1 MFQQIVVDPIRSRC
15 TGLSLNDRSPQIS
28 QSEGFVVD
36 FGVVWG
42 EVNFDTL
49 LLLLYGLECSTVVGR
64 GGVVCEYCC
73 VFFSNI
79 FWVGDGS
86 TILSIEILLGRADVF
101 ARYFPHSIPDM
112 LYRSFSW
119 QLWYIFCPWLA
130 FLLVEESPSLRLWPS
145 ESRYGFPLNSRLCRT
160 LLSRALLAFRASGHS
175 SSHQGFRFLGDGG
188 CPWDALIC
196 GLGYVLDKGV

>member
-1 MFQQIVVDPIRSRC
+1 MFQQIVVDPIKSRC
-15 TGLSLNDRSPQIS
+15 TGLSLNDWSPQIS

-36 FGVVWG
+36 FSVVWG
-42 EVNFDTL
+42 EVNFDPL
-49 LLLLYGLECSTVVGR
+49 LLILYGLECSTVVGR

-73 VFFSNI
+73 VFFGNI

-86 TILSIEILLGRADVF
+86 AILSIEILLGRADVF
-101 ARYFPHSIPDM
+101 ARNFPHFIPDM

-145 ESRYGFPLNSRLCRT
+145 ESRYGFPSQFSTVSNSLD
-160 LLSRALLAFRASGHS
+160 
-175 SSHQGFRFLGDGG
+175 QGPPSL
-188 CPWDALIC
+188 
-196 GLGYVLDKGV
+196 

>member
-1 MFQQIVVDPIRSRC
+1 MFQQIVADPIRC
-15 TGLSLNDRSPQIS
+15 MGLSLHDWSPQIS

-36 FGVVWG
+36 FGVVG
-42 EVNFDTL
+42 DEVNFD

-73 VFFSNI
+73 VFVSNI

-86 TILSIEILLGRADVF
+86 TILSIQILLGRADVF
-101 ARYFPHSIPDM
+101 ERYFPHSIPPM

-119 QLWYIFCPWLA
+119 QLWYILFPWLA

-145 ESRYGFPLNSRLCRT
+145 ESRYGFPSQCSTVSNSLAQG
-160 LLSRALLAFRASGHS
+160 LPNLQGFLAF
-175 SSHQGFRFLGDGG
+175 FIKPWVWFLGDGG
-188 CPWDALIC
+188 CPWDADIWV
-196 GLGYVLDKGV
+196 LGYVLDKGV